1 MSSDTESEL
10 ATGLAAHCA
19 GDAAAAVAAYT
30 LVLALAPGHLGAI
43 LLHMNALQEQ
53 GDWPG
58 AFAQFQRIARSEV
71 AGSVDDVLQ
80 LVRLF
85 LAQGRPDLAR
95 ATTLLVAELFKTE
108 VSAKWTEKIHL
119 AQSAHLTKAGAFA
132 PVPGREVLVVCPG
145 FIDGPQKH
153 ALVTYWT
160 ASLQRFNPGVDWLL
174 VDDGSAAAEWDAL
187 HFSPAVKKSRLLQDA
202 PHAVALDGRFN
213 AVSFPSNIGHPMGGR
228 GKDGP
233 GRSISTGVLTAIA
246 AGYRS
251 VVVLE
256 LDMFTRLDLLQV
268 AAAMRAAGRT
278 ALSTRVAPWNFIES
292 GFMVFDTAH
301 LAAIAYAR
309 RYPWDRVCF
318 FPQPEWVYE
327 AILGEVGIMPWRG
340 GRNDFGQFNDED
352 ITQLDFLTHCHDHG
366 MYRRYAGL

>member
-1 MSSDTESEL
+1 MSTDTESEL
-10 ATGLAAHCA
+10 AAGLSAHCA
-19 GDAAAAVAAYT
+19 GDAAAAGAAYAR
-30 LVLALAPGHLGAI
+30 VLASAPGHLGAT

-53 GDWPG
+53 GDWAG
-58 AFAQFQRIARSEV
+58 AFALFQRIARSEI
-71 AGSVDDVLQ
+71 AGSAADVLQ

-95 ATTLLVAELFKTE
+95 ATTLLVAEAFKTE
-108 VSAKWTEKIHL
+108 VSAKWAARIRA
-119 AQSAHLTKAGAFA
+119 AQSALAAPAAAA
-132 PVPGREVLVVCPG
+132 PVFSRDVLVVCPAY
-145 FIDGPQKH
+145 IDGPEKH
-153 ALVTYWT
+153 ALLECWT
-160 ASLQRFNPGVDWLL
+160 AALARFNPGADWLI
-174 VDDGSAAAEWDAL
+174 VDDGSAAGEWDAL
-187 HFSPAVKKSRLLQDA
+187 QLAEEVKKNRLVQDV

-213 AVSFPSNIGHPMGGR
+213 AVSFPSNIGHPMSGR

-246 AGYRS
+246 AGYRG

-256 LDMFTRLDLLQV
+256 LDVFTRLDLLQV

-301 LAAIAYAR
+301 LAAIGYAA

-318 FPQPEWVYE
+318 FPQPEWLYE
-327 AILGEVGIMPWRG
+327 AILGEVSIMPWRG
-340 GRNDFGQFNDED
+340 GRNDFGQFAPEAVE
-352 ITQLDFLTHCHDHG
+352 TLDFLTHCHDHG
-366 MYRRYAGL
+366 LYRRYAGL

>member
-19 GDAAAAVAAYT
+19 GDAAAAAAAYT
-30 LVLALAPGHLGAI
+30 RVLALAPGHLGAI

-174 VDDGSAAAEWDAL
+174 VDDGSAAAEWGAL
-187 HFSPAVKKSRLLQDA
+187 HFSQAVKKSRLLQDA
-202 PHAVALDGRFN
+202 PHAVALEGRFN
-213 AVSFPSNIGHPMGGR
+213 AVSFPSNIGHPMSGR

-233 GRSISTGVLTAIA
+233 GRSISTGVLSAIA

-256 LDMFTRLDLLQV
+256 LDVFTRLDLLQV
-268 AAAMRAAGRT
+268 TADMRAAGRT

-301 LAAIAYAR
+301 LAAIAYAQ

-340 GRNDFGQFNDED
+340 GRNDFGQFAAE
-352 ITQLDFLTHCHDHG
+352 TVETLDFLTHCHDHAL
-366 MYRRYAGL
+366 YRRYAGL